1 MVRFVSVT
9 CDNPMYLLP
18 HSKEVLMAAIHN
30 DTDFLSSQA
39 VMDYSLLVGLDATT
53 KELVL
58 GIIGKSG
65 SNNFML
71 IIYRSRQINCILKT
85 KFNY

>member
-1 MVRFVSVT
+1 
-9 CDNPMYLLP
+9 
-18 HSKEVLMAAIHN
+18 MAAIHN

-71 IIYRSRQINCILKT
+71 IISRYGQINCLFVTSTLTT
-85 KFNY
+85 KV

>member
-1 MVRFVSVT
+1 
-9 CDNPMYLLP
+9 
-18 HSKEVLMAAIHN
+18 MAAIHN

-58 GIIGKSG
+58 GIIGKSSSSFHVNYLLYW
-65 SNNFML
+65 SNQLCKPWFL
-71 IIYRSRQINCILKT
+71 QKIYFN
-85 KFNY
+85 FNY